1 MPRIRPTRRRHLPAT
16 DFDAVIVGG
25 GSAGLSAALTL
36 GRCCRRVLVCS
47 SGPPRNAPSPGVH
60 SFFTRDGTKPAELLR
75 LGREELAAYPTV
87 SFREALVTAIVWEP
101 EEQYFTLT
109 MTPDRGGPP
118 LTSTTRKVL
127 LATGVA
133 DDLPPI
139 DGMRELWGR
148 GVLHC
153 PYCHGWEV
161 QGQRLAVYGRGKTG
175 WGLVQLVS
183 RWSRDVVLCTDG
195 PSGITEHGRQRLR
208 RLGITVREEKIVRLE
223 GRRDGQLRHIV
234 FASGEPLERDA
245 VFLHAEQRQ
254 RSLLAQETNCRILK
268 SGAVWTD
275 KRGQT
280 SQKGIYAAGDTTPAP
295 QQAIIAAAEG
305 SLAAIALNEALTR
318 EDCRG

>member
-1 MPRIRPTRRRHLPAT
+1 MPRIRPPRRPHLPST
-16 DFDAVIVGG
+16 DFDAIIVGG

-36 GRCCRRVLVCS
+36 GRSCRRVLVCS

-75 LGREELAAYPTV
+75 LGRQELAAYPTV
-87 SFREALVTAIVWEP
+87 SFREALVTAITPEP
-101 EEQYFTLT
+101 DTQSFTLT
-109 MTPDRGGPP
+109 MAPERGGPSV
-118 LTSTTRKVL
+118 TCTTRKVL

-139 DGMRELWGR
+139 PGMRELWGN

-183 RWSRDVVLCTDG
+183 RWSRDVILCTDG
-195 PSGITEHGRQRLR
+195 PAGITEHGRQRLR
-208 RLGITVREEKIVRLE
+208 RLGISVREEKILRLE
-223 GRRDGQLRHIV
+223 GTVKGQLKRIV
-234 FASGEPLERDA
+234 FDSGEPLARDA

-254 RSLLAQETNCRILK
+254 RSTLAEETGCRILK

-275 KRGQT
+275 KKGQT
-280 SQKGIYAAGDTTPAP
+280 TQKGIYAAGDTTPAP